1 VNVEAESAQKVHDLG
16 EVKDKKNDSTA
27 AAARLGFELGGS
39 VARIEMVE
47 SIFFRKKGAYL
58 GDLARGQRRMQAA
71 PGLVFFFPQADTKSV
86 FFLLITKN
94 LQVIRQMDFDKPMFC
109 FISF

>member
-47 SIFFRKKGAYL
+47 SIFFRRKGAYL
-58 GDLARGQRRMQAA
+58 GDLARGPATNAGCSGAR
-71 PGLVFFFPQADTKSV
+71 L
-86 FFLLITKN
+86 FL
-94 LQVIRQMDFDKPMFC
+94 PP
-109 FISF
+109 S